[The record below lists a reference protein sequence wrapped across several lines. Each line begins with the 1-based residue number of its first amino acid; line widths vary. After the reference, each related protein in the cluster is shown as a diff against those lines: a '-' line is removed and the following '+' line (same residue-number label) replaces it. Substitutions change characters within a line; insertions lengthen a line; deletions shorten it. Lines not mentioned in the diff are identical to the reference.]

1 MKRFFSFSLRSA
13 VQNTLSNPQSRLLLL
28 FGFEGLLLQYAVS
41 LNSIGNNLYA
51 TNLGAT
57 DTQIGLVTTI
67 PNLAAVLLMI
77 PCGILS
83 NRTRCSRTVPMVLLL
98 IMGGAYFG
106 LGTVPLWGKTP
117 WRPISSFWP

>member
-1 MKRFFSFSLRSA
+1 MKRFCSFSLRSA

-98 IMGGAYFG
+98 IMGLAYFG
-106 LGTVPLWGKTP
+106 LGTVPAIGKDP
-117 WRPISSFWP
+117 RAS